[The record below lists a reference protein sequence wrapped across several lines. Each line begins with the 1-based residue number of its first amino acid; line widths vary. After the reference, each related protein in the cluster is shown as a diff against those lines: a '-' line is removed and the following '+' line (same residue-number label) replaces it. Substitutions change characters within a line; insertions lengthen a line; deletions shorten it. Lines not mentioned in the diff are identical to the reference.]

1 MARKLEIKRVA
12 DIRKFLKLLL
22 PSKSSPYEL
31 QVRVANE
38 LSAFELNNRIN
49 LIKIQNQEAKDYIV

>member
-1 MARKLEIKRVA
+1 M
-12 DIRKFLKLLL
+12 RKFLKLSL
-22 PSKSSPYEL
+22 PSESSPYEL
-31 QVRVANE
+31 QARVANE